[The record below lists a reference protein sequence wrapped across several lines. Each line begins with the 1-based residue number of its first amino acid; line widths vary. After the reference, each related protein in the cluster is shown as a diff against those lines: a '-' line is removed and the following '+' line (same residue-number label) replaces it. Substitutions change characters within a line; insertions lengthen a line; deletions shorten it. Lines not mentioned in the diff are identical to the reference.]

1 MDGAAAPDR
10 GNDIVTDDS
19 WTGTAQPT
27 YTGNN
32 MPLLRKQPES
42 PRAAVR
48 VWAPLDRHLDE
59 SLFKALG
66 DPTRLRVLS
75 CLIKCG
81 RPCSVSEIAEICE
94 LDFSVVNKHLKI
106 LAAAEVLRSDK
117 QGRTVWYAARCG
129 ELCDRLSR
137 LIDGIVEW
145 CPNLRGQVAPSL
157 GKTCC
162 GARRRRGA

>member
-1 MDGAAAPDR
+1 MR
-10 GNDIVTDDS
+10 
-19 WTGTAQPT
+19 
-27 YTGNN
+27 
-32 MPLLRKQPES
+32 
-42 PRAAVR
+42 VR
-48 VWAPLDRHLDE
+48 APLDNHLDE
-59 SLFKALG
+59 SLFKALS

-81 RPCSVSEIAEICE
+81 RPCSASEIGEICE

-106 LAAAEVLRSDK
+106 LAAVGVLGAEK

-129 ELCDRLSR
+129 DLCDRLSR

-145 CPNLRGQVAPSL
+145 CPNLRDQVALAP

-162 GARRRRGA
+162 GARRLEGALWNGENGPN